1 MKNREAIARKLAK
14 LYGIEIIEKPNAHEF
29 VKKQQVVFTFDQ
41 PAFWDAFGLE
51 RVAFS
56 ELSAQPFAQ
65 NKTCFTT
72 AVPIRGTQPAF
83 ETVATTAGNYNYAMA
98 A

>member
-1 MKNREAIARKLAK
+1 MKDREAIARRLAK

-29 VKKQQVVFTFDQ
+29 VKQPDVVFTFDQ
-41 PAFWDAFGLE
+41 PAFWNAFRFE
-51 RVAFS
+51 SVAFS
-56 ELSAQPFAQ
+56 EHSQQPFAQ

-72 AVPIRGTQPAF
+72 TVQTRKTQPVF
-83 ETVATTAGNYNYAMA
+83 ENVAPVAGNYIYAMA